1 MPIRKFKP
9 RTPGTRFRSV
19 ATHTE
24 LTKQE
29 GKNQPVRPHKP
40 LLEPLKKSGGRNNK
54 GRITSRFRGGGNKR
68 MYRVIDFKRNKY
80 DVPATVRTIEYDP
93 NRTCRISLIEYAD
106 GEKRYI
112 LTPIGMNVGDTIIA
126 SETADIRPGNSLPLY
141 AIPVGTILHN
151 LELHLGKG
159 GQLVRSAGVGAQLMG
174 KGTGSKFAQVRLPS
188 GETRLILMTCHA
200 TIGTVGNPE
209 HENISLGK
217 AGAMRWK
224 GRRGHVRGVAMTPRD
239 HPHGGG
245 EAQSPVGRKKGPAT
259 PWGKPALGAKTRHNK
274 ATDKF
279 IIRRRNSK

>member
-1 MPIRKFKP
+1 MPIRKYKP
-9 RTPGTRFRSV
+9 NTPGTRFRSV

-24 LTKQE
+24 LMRQE

-54 GRITSRFRGGGNKR
+54 GRITTRFRGGGNKR
-68 MYRVIDFKRNKY
+68 MYRVTDFKRNKY
-80 DVPATVRTIEYDP
+80 DIAGIVRTIEYDP
-93 NRTCRISLIEYAD
+93 NRTCRISLVEYTD

-112 LTPIGMNVGDTIIA
+112 LTPIGMSVGDTVIA
-126 SETADIRPGNSLPLY
+126 SDTADIRPGNSMPLY

-200 TIGTVGNPE
+200 TIGQVGNPE

-245 EAQSPVGRKKGPAT
+245 EAQSPIGRKKGPAT

>member
-1 MPIRKFKP
+1 MPIRKYKP
-9 RTPGTRFRSV
+9 NTPGTRFRSV
-19 ATHTE
+19 STNTE
-24 LTKQE
+24 LTRVE
-29 GKNQPVRPHKP
+29 GKNRTVRPYKA
-40 LLEPLKKSGGRNNK
+40 LLEPIKKSGGRNNK

-68 MYRVIDFKRNKY
+68 MYRIIDFKRNKY
-80 DVPATVRTIEYDP
+80 DVPGIVKTIEYDP
-93 NRTCRISLIEYAD
+93 NRTCRISLIEYPD

-112 LTPIGMNVGDTIIA
+112 LTPEGMKVGDTIIA
-126 SETADIRPGNSLPLY
+126 SDTADIQPGNSLPLY

-151 LELHLGKG
+151 IELHLGKG

-174 KGTGSKFAQVRLPS
+174 KGAGAKFAQVRLPS
-188 GETRLILMTCHA
+188 GETRLILLTCHA
-200 TIGTVGNPE
+200 TVGQVGNAE

-217 AGAMRWK
+217 AGATRWK
-224 GRRGHVRGVAMTPRD
+224 GRRGQVRGVAMTPRD

-279 IIRRRNSK
+279 IIRRRNTK